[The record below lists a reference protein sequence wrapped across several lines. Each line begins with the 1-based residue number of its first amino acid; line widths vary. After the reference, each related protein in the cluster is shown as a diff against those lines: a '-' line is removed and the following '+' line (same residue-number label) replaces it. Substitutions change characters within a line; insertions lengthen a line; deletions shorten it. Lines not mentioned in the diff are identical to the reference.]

1 MSNSV
6 NLVMGP
12 IRFDVQYPFIRRQK
26 YNVRVR
32 FPKDEHFS
40 SLFRI
45 PKMMCK
51 FNLMFGKIVFDPMTH
66 HYFLY

>member
-12 IRFDVQYPFIRRQK
+12 TRFDVQYPFIRRQK

-51 FNLMFGKIVFDPMTH
+51 FNLINSV
-66 HYFLY
+66 